1 MHAHLIGFALNS
13 KSSYMDAW
21 WSMGLWG
28 NFALTP
34 FTQYHL
40 VDLLLT
46 FCHAI
51 LGMFVQRI
59 WFWINFFP
67 LLIFFFFSF
76 HFLVWLI
83 VRRNSV
89 LVTHSWELSN
99 YWFFFRFLVAL
110 FPASRLIKVWYE
122 EPFLFSITSM
132 NVRVPTL
139 LLSQLIEYIV
149 TKLFLSQDDYILF
162 PYEPLVYWVRTD
174 QMEWLCA
181 TLS

>member
-1 MHAHLIGFALNS
+1 MHAHLIGFALNN

-21 WSMGLWG
+21 WSMGLCR

-51 LGMFVQRI
+51 LRMFVQRI

-67 LLIFFFFSF
+67 CWCFSLFFSLAC
-76 HFLVWLI
+76 LVDCKEKFCLG
-83 VRRNSV
+83 
-89 LVTHSWELSN
+89 HSWELSN

-110 FPASRLIKVWYE
+110 FPVSRLIKVWYE
-122 EPFLFSITSM
+122 EPFLFIITSM
-132 NVRVPTL
+132 NVRVPIL

-174 QMEWLCA
+174 QMEWLRA
-181 TLS
+181 S